1 MNLTNYIKD
10 SDEKYIAGTYAR
22 YDVCIEK
29 GENATCTSYDG
40 KKYIDFTSGIGV
52 NSLGF
57 CDKKWASAVSRQ
69 LGMLQHC
76 SNLFYT
82 GPCVELAELLVTRSG
97 MERVFF
103 ANSGAEANECAIK
116 TARKYGNTVP
126 GRNEIITLNDSFH
139 GRTMATITATGQD
152 HYHKDFFPF
161 VEGFLYADCNIHSV
175 KSKVSDKTC
184 AIMIEVIQGEGGVNV
199 LDRDF
204 VKEIEILCKG
214 HDILLIIDEVQSGI
228 VRTGKLFGFEHF
240 GVKPDIVTFAKGIG
254 AGLPLGGA
262 LFGDKCKDVLKKG
275 DHGTTFGG
283 NPAICSGG
291 IEVLKRLTPEFLEDV
306 AKKGN
311 IIKERLF
318 KSDKIYA
325 FDGIGL
331 MIGFQVRDVEAKE
344 FVKAALDKGLLL
356 LTAKNKVRLLP
367 PLTVSYEELE
377 TGLGIIEK
385 LIDEEI

>member
-1 MNLTNYIKD
+1 MNLTKYIKE

-57 CDKKWASAVSRQ
+57 CDEKWVSAVSAQ

-82 GPCVELAELLVTRSG
+82 GPGVELAELLVTRSG
-97 MERVFF
+97 MAKVFF

-116 TARKYGNTVP
+116 TARKYGNTIP
-126 GRNEIITLNDSFH
+126 GRNEIITLKDSFH

-161 VEGFLYADCNIHSV
+161 VEGFSYADCNIDSV
-175 KSKVSDKTC
+175 KAEVSEKTC

-204 VKEIEILCKG
+204 VKEIETLCREQ
-214 HDILLIIDEVQSGI
+214 DILLIIDEVQSGI
-228 VRTGKLFGFEHF
+228 GRTGKLFGFEHY
-240 GVKPDIVTFAKGIG
+240 GIEPDIVTFAKGIG

-262 LFGDKCKDVLKKG
+262 LFGDKCKNVLKHG

-283 NPAICSGG
+283 NPAICAGG

-306 AKKGN
+306 TKKGN
-311 IIKERLF
+311 HIKERLF

-344 FVKAALDKGLLL
+344 FVKAALDQGLLL

-367 PLTVSYEELE
+367 PLTISYEEIE
-377 TGLGIIEK
+377 TGLDIIGK
-385 LIDEEI
+385 LLAEI